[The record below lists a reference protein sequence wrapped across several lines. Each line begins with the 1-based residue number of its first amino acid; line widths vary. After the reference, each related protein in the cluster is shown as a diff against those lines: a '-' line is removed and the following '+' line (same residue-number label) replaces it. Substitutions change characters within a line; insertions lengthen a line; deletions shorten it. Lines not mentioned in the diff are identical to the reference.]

1 MSTAETPGSSSC
13 EPRFTVQN
21 GRSSTGLGKPSPKAG
36 EGKKEAV
43 YLRKKITLVW
53 AITLTIGTIVGSG
66 IFIAPKGVL
75 KNSGNVG
82 LSLVVWLACGVLSLF
97 GALSYADLGTSIT
110 KSGGHY
116 IYLLETL
123 GPLPAFLRLWAE
135 FVMIR
140 PANIAVVSLAF
151 GRYLIEPLFAPCQ
164 APALAVKLVTT
175 TGISLIIALNCWSV
189 SWSTNIQ
196 TALAVL
202 KMVTIGLIIVPGM
215 MALADGKT
223 TNFQNAFDTS
233 SLALEKLPLA
243 FYSGMF
249 AYGGWFYVNFVT
261 EEIVNPEKTIPLS
274 VIVSLLIVTLGYLL
288 TNVSYYAVLTAEEV
302 LASEAVA
309 VSFADRAFKSIS
321 SAIPILVALSCF
333 GSLNGG
339 IFAAA
344 RMLFA
349 ASREGQWPPVFSMIH
364 SRRNTPFPALLL
376 MLPLIFLMVS
386 IGDLYGLLN
395 FYSFSRWLFIG
406 LVTLGL
412 MIHRYRHPEIPRPFK
427 VPLFIPLVFTIIC
440 LFIVGMS
447 LYSDPVNTGIG
458 CAITLT
464 GLPVYYLVVQKS
476 RIPVSCSAMFS
487 KYRQ

>member
-1 MSTAETPGSSSC
+1 MAFCRKSSNVK
-13 EPRFTVQN
+13 E
-21 GRSSTGLGKPSPKAG
+21 
-36 EGKKEAV
+36 EAV
-43 YLRKKITLVW
+43 FLRKKITLTR
-53 AITLTIGTIVGSG
+53 AIALTIGTVVGSG

-82 LSLVVWLACGVLSLF
+82 LSLVVWLACGILSLF

-151 GRYLIEPLFAPCQ
+151 GRYLIEPLFAPCH

-189 SWSTNIQ
+189 SWSANIQ
-196 TALAVL
+196 TVLAVL

-215 MALADGKT
+215 MALA
-223 TNFQNAFDTS
+223 
-233 SLALEKLPLA
+233 E
-243 FYSGMF
+243 
-249 AYGGWFYVNFVT
+249 
-261 EEIVNPEKTIPLS
+261 
-274 VIVSLLIVTLGYLL
+274 GYLL

-309 VSFADRAFKSIS
+309 VSFVDRAFKSVS

-349 ASREGQWPPVFSMIH
+349 ASREGQWPPLFSMIH

-376 MLPLIFLMVS
+376 MLPLTFLMVL

-476 RIPVSCSAMFS
+476 RIPASCSAMFNS
-487 KYRQ
+487 MTVKLQVLMEVIPQEIQTY

>member
-1 MSTAETPGSSSC
+1 MGFCRKSNAKE
-13 EPRFTVQN
+13 
-21 GRSSTGLGKPSPKAG
+21 
-36 EGKKEAV
+36 EGKKETV
-43 YLRKKITLVW
+43 FLRKKITLVR
-53 AITLTIGTIVGSG
+53 AIALTIGTVIGSG

-75 KNSGNVG
+75 QNSGNVG

-151 GRYLIEPLFAPCQ
+151 GRYLIEPLFAPCH

-189 SWSTNIQ
+189 SWSANIQ
-196 TALAVL
+196 TVLAVL

-215 MALADGKT
+215 MALAEGKT

-233 SLALEKLPLA
+233 SLALDKLPLA
-243 FYSGMF
+243 FYSGIGAIKGLF
-249 AYGGWFYVNFVT
+249 LFYCRN
-261 EEIVNPEKTIPLS
+261 IPLS

-288 TNVSYYAVLTAEEV
+288 INVSYYAVLTAEEV

-309 VSFADRAFKSIS
+309 VSFVDRAFKSIS

-349 ASREGQWPPVFSMIH
+349 ASREGQWPPLFSMIH
-364 SRRNTPFPALLL
+364 RRRNTPFPALLL
-376 MLPLIFLMVS
+376 MLPLIFLMVL

-440 LFIVGMS
+440 FFIVGMS

-476 RIPVSCSAMFS
+476 RIPASCSAMFS